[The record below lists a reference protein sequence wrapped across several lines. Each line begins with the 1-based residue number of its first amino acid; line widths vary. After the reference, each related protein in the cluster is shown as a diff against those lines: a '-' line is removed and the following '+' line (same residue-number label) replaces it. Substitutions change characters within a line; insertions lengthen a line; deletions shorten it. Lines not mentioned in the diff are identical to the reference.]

1 MLSSTKELKNIP
13 ISISI
18 LYDQEFKNLCYMHKI
33 LNKYGK
39 RRAFSE
45 TKTTKNT
52 TTIDIRSPQITRTK
66 TTTEPPTLNLDPC
79 GF

>member
-1 MLSSTKELKNIP
+1 MLSATKDLKNIP

-18 LYDQEFKNLCYMHKI
+18 LYDQEFKNLCYMRKI

-45 TKTTKNT
+45 TKNTKNT
-52 TTIDIRSPQITRTK
+52 TNIIIHSPQLLQSKYDRT
-66 TTTEPPTLNLDPC
+66 PSPFNLDN
-79 GF
+79 